1 MKGREM
7 AARTLGQVIAV
18 ERATRQQDNN
28 IGAELL
34 KLLPKEEHFKGLRM
48 TYRHFDEAEAERNAV
63 PDEYQAVHL
72 RVEDVLDEIA
82 EYSSAALDITAT
94 KDRTNCDARA
104 DIIIDGVVIVP
115 EVPISHLLFLQ
126 DYFTEWGKTVKA
138 VPVLNPA
145 RNWTPVNGEPGLFA
159 AEPEKVTR
167 KLKNEEALEL
177 YPATKEHPA
186 QVKTTIRE
194 TPVGEKT
201 TTMLSGAVTSQRKK
215 ELLTNLHKL
224 LLAVKD
230 AIARANRAPVTE
242 ISEGEDLMKFLL
254 GR

>member
-1 MKGREM
+1 M

-34 KLLPKEEHFKGLRM
+34 KYLPKEEHFKGLRM
-48 TYRHFDEAEAERNAV
+48 IYHHFDEEDAERNAV

-82 EYSSAALDITAT
+82 KHSSAALDITAT

-104 DIIIDGVVIVP
+104 NIIIDGKILVP
-115 EVPISHLLFLQ
+115 DVPISHLLFLQ
-126 DYFTEWGKTVKA
+126 DYFTEWGKSVKA

-145 RNWTPVNGEPGLFA
+145 RNWTPVNGERGLFA
-159 AEPEKVTR
+159 ADPEKVTR
-167 KLKNEEALEL
+167 KLKTEEPLLL
-177 YPATKEHPA
+177 YDATDKHPA
-186 QVKTTIRE
+186 QVKTTIRD

-201 TTMLSGAVTSQRKK
+201 TTVLSGAVTSQRKK

-224 LLAVKD
+224 SLAVKD
-230 AIARANRAPVTE
+230 AIARANRAAVTE
-242 ISEGEDLMKFLL
+242 VSEGEDLMKFLL